1 MVTKD
6 RKAQARRRARE
17 LQKEEADRL
26 ARMQSARTDA
36 FIALEAFDEAQES
49 FGYALDKLLEEGEKK
64 GKLANDFTVPMR
76 QINEALDLVGS
87 SHARKAESERK
98 TDSDDE
104 ADDDTE
110 VAESNSEKV
119 ADEESEA
126 NDSAASHDS

>member
-49 FGYALDKLLEEGEKK
+49 FGYALDKLLDEGEKK
-64 GKLANDFTVPMR
+64 GQTGERLHR
-76 QINEALDLVGS
+76 
-87 SHARKAESERK
+87 SHA
-98 TDSDDE
+98 SD
-104 ADDDTE
+104 
-110 VAESNSEKV
+110 
-119 ADEESEA
+119 
-126 NDSAASHDS
+126 

>member
-1 MVTKD
+1 
-6 RKAQARRRARE
+6 
-17 LQKEEADRL
+17 
-26 ARMQSARTDA
+26 MQSARTDA

-49 FGYALDKLLEEGEKK
+49 FGYALDKLLDEGEKK

-76 QINEALDLVGS
+76 QINEALALVGS
-87 SHARKAESERK
+87 SHARKAESERISA
-98 TDSDDE
+98 SDDE

-110 VAESNSEKV
+110 VAESDSEKV

>member
-6 RKAQARRRARE
+6 RRAQARRRARE

-26 ARMQSARTDA
+26 ARMRSARTDA
-36 FIALEAFDEAQES
+36 FIALEALDDALES
-49 FGYALDKLLEEGEKK
+49 FGLALDKLLGEGEKK
-64 GKLANDFTVPMR
+64 GKLAKDFTVPMR
-76 QINEALDLVGS
+76 RINEALDLVGS
-87 SHARKAESERK
+87 PHARKAETEQEP
-98 TDSDDE
+98 DSDDE

-110 VAESNSEKV
+110 VAESDSEKV